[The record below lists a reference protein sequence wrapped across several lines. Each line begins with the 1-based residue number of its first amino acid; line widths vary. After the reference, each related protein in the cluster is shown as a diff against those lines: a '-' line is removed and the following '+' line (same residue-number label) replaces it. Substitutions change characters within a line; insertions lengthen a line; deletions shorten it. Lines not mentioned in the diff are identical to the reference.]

1 MPTDRNKCQVIFR
14 TMLLQILLKATK
26 IFTKGNK
33 PHKKN
38 NCKKYNTNSSNL

>member
-14 TMLLQILLKATK
+14 TMLLQIILKATK

-33 PHKKN
+33 PHKKTV
-38 NCKKYNTNSSNL
+38 KNTTQIHPIFK